1 MRRSD
6 MPGPAAGAGSGP
18 ASPPVHIQV
27 VLTTDPGGRPAGVVE
42 SDDGRSVAFV
52 GWLELMAELAR
63 SLADAS
69 HPSAAR

>member
-1 MRRSD
+1 
-6 MPGPAAGAGSGP
+6 
-18 ASPPVHIQV
+18 VHIQV

-63 SLADAS
+63 SLADPS